1 MARLQHDTW
10 ILAFFFSWEWVR
22 GGARFI
28 HLAIIRVL
36 IVLLTWCS
44 NGGPQIAYSDAG
56 VAVTED
62 YSSSIDRS
70 THQKDALYYSTKEY
84 IIVPKPLLSA
94 FHWKNLALTSLR
106 SFLLFYLPLLEN
118 VLKIEDDD
126 DFLQDPPK
134 DEQVDLVKP
143 FKKSVKQILRE
154 VRSLDLSTIFFL
166 NITMCLLFIASICW
180 FFSILF

>member
-1 MARLQHDTW
+1 M
-10 ILAFFFSWEWVR
+10 
-22 GGARFI
+22 
-28 HLAIIRVL
+28 
-36 IVLLTWCS
+36 
-44 NGGPQIAYSDAG
+44 
-56 VAVTED
+56 
-62 YSSSIDRS
+62 
-70 THQKDALYYSTKEY
+70 
-84 IIVPKPLLSA
+84 PKPLLSA

-166 NITMCLLFIASICW
+166 NINMCLLFIASIC
-180 FFSILF
+180 